1 MLKRK
6 NNTIFHGSALKNSTF
21 KMKIVPVHGSSAA
34 AAVTLFVYILQGVLH
49 MHKTGYV
56 ASSCSGENTQTNF
69 KHISLRIHLRLRAY
83 TVNSE
88 LKANLIQYEWK
99 HKQQQQQSIFKI
111 KKDVKR
117 FHSLKCNLSTARS
130 LIRTNLE
137 YVWTN
142 VAQITYLK
150 SFLLRGN
157 CEHSSLNHNR
167 KCLHCKHTFHGCALP
182 ANCPKSQTINLDF
195 RYGIRMLIK
204 RPLNTG
210 NRKLNYASACPD
222 HPSVDATDKK
232 ISY

>member
-1 MLKRK
+1 
-6 NNTIFHGSALKNSTF
+6 
-21 KMKIVPVHGSSAA
+21 MKIVAVHGNSAA
-34 AAVTLFVYILQGVLH
+34 AAVTLF
-49 MHKTGYV
+49 
-56 ASSCSGENTQTNF
+56 
-69 KHISLRIHLRLRAY
+69 IHLRLKAY

-130 LIRTNLE
+130 LIRTN
-137 YVWTN
+137 
-142 VAQITYLK
+142 
-150 SFLLRGN
+150 
-157 CEHSSLNHNR
+157 HSSLNHNR
-167 KCLHCKHTFHGCALP
+167 KCLHCKHTFDGCALP

-222 HPSVDATDKK
+222 HPSVDATDNKFL
-232 ISY
+232 INF